1 MVSARRA
8 YQLSGLVGLLV
19 AAVLGYKAAAL
30 PYYTRIGPGPGFFP
44 RWLCGILALLSLGV
58 IARATF
64 GRDDAAAR
72 IALPDRQAALQI
84 VGVVV
89 ALFAVAAATTT
100 LGFRLTMLA
109 FYLVVLGMLGRWRW
123 IETPVLAVLGSF
135 AIYYLFVEWLRLP
148 LPVGIFGL

>member
-8 YQLSGLVGLLV
+8 CQLSGLVGLLV
-19 AAVLGYKAAAL
+19 AAVLGYQAAAL

-58 IARATF
+58 IARVTL
-64 GRDDAAAR
+64 GRDDAATR

-100 LGFRLTMLA
+100 LGFRLTMLVFVA
-109 FYLVVLGMLGRWRW
+109 GLLVALGARSW
-123 IETPVLAVLGSF
+123 IAIALCAVAGSF
-135 AIYYLFVEWLRLP
+135 GVFHVFFYWLKVP
-148 LPVGIFGL
+148 LPIGALGI